1 MSSVERNRDNSD
13 GLSTI
18 KLIIVQLLGGIF
30 TISLRATPSCRAA
43 FAAWVSGILN
53 VHLDCKRL
61 VDPG

>member
-30 TISLRATPSCRAA
+30 TISLCNAELPSGFCRL
-43 FAAWVSGILN
+43 VSGILN

>member
-43 FAAWVSGILN
+43 FAAWYLVS
-53 VHLDCKRL
+53 
-61 VDPG
+61 